1 MNVIQ
6 FDPAAVSRPM
16 QGLIPATLKEAMQLA
31 DVMAGAR
38 LVPVALQ
45 KSAPDCLMVIQQAVR
60 WQMDPFAVAQECS
73 VIQGK
78 LMYSGKLVAAVINV
92 RGNLAERLS
101 FAYEGKG
108 DDRTITVSGR
118 VRGEDEV
125 RSVTVTLKDA
135 KTSNTQW
142 GKQPDQQ
149 LMYHG
154 TRVWA
159 RRHMPEMMLGVFS
172 PEEFDEATS
181 KGNARL
187 EQLPPV
193 NPPVDAGG
201 TPPSPV
207 PAPVVPPHN
216 PETGE
221 IEAPHTIALPKAD
234 TQWRRYVQWGSSYLA
249 AIGTA
254 RTAGDVDKWQK
265 LNKATLADINT
276 NAAKIHT
283 RIEANVEA
291 ARKKLAGAT

>member
-31 DVMAGAR
+31 DVMAGAK
-38 LVPVALQ
+38 LVPAALQ

-92 RGNLAERLS
+92 RGNLEERLS
-101 FAYEGKG
+101 FAYAGK
-108 DDRTITVSGR
+108 DAERTITVHGR
-118 VRGEDEV
+118 LRGEGA
-125 RSVTVTLKDA
+125 RTA
-135 KTSNTQW
+135 NTQW
-142 GKQPDQQ
+142 SKQPDQQ

-181 KGNARL
+181 KGNARI

-193 NPPVDAGG
+193 NPPVEAEGK
-201 TPPSPV
+201 PPAPV
-207 PAPVVPPHN
+207 PASGVPPHDL
-216 PETGE
+216 ETGE

-234 TQWRRYVQWGSSYLA
+234 TQWRRYVAWGSTYIA

-254 RTAGDVDKWQK
+254 RTAGEIDQWQK
-265 LNKATLADINT
+265 LNDATLAGIKT
-276 NAAKIHT
+276 NAVKIHA
-283 RIEANVEA
+283 RIEANVA
-291 ARKKLAGAT
+291 ATRKRLAGPE

>member
-6 FDPAAVSRPM
+6 FDPAAPLSRPM

-92 RGNLAERLS
+92 RGNLEERLS
-101 FAYEGKG
+101 FAYTGK
-108 DDRTITVSGR
+108 DAERTITVSGR
-118 VRGEDEV
+118 LRGEGSS
-125 RSVTVTLKDA
+125 RTATVTLKDA
-135 KTSNTQW
+135 RTANTQW
-142 GKQPDQQ
+142 SKQPDQQ

-172 PEEFDEATS
+172 PEEFDEATN
-181 KGNARL
+181 KGNARI

-193 NPPVDAGG
+193 NPPVEAGD
-201 TPPSPV
+201 TPPA
-207 PAPVVPPHN
+207 PAPVVPPHD

-221 IEAPHTIALPKAD
+221 IEAPHAIALPKAD
-234 TQWRRYVQWGSSYLA
+234 TQWRRYVAWGSRYIA

-254 RTAGDVDKWQK
+254 KTAGEIDKWQK
-265 LNKATLADINT
+265 LNDATLAGIKT

-283 RIEANVEA
+283 RIEANVA
-291 ARKKLAGAT
+291 TARKRLAPSE